1 MLAISTCS
9 YCGSCESDVNMVPFK
24 NCDTFKEFPEF
35 WAHSLSEEFYE
46 RARNMTN
53 PLICMKHFEL
63 ECFKDDWSLKDDS
76 VPLKVDEETNQVYNN
91 YFNDHMYWKQTATPN
106 FGPTSNL
113 NSVQLICHLCGQKM
127 YKVSV
132 IKHAQSHDMS
142 FFECFDTK
150 SCEHSQSTTFN
161 KSMKC
166 SNCRVSDDR
175 EAKNRIVYL
184 VGRCFPLYECDL
196 KVVLNK
202 EDYKVTLTTK
212 QQSKYLNDRALR
224 WNSTPETYE
233 EALIEAAKR
242 FREMSEYE
250 NQAKRSRTDS
260 PGYESN
266 SDEEQEIDLDSE
278 DLPDEPSTSETNE
291 SKLSVYVRN
300 MLLSSYTF
308 EENEKYFERDEQNI
322 ESFSC
327 DLYKNFSEYQETTQ
341 FLNDFYLE
349 NNHPTIEDIIKI
361 SNTVGRK
368 YSAVVRYLQKRRRTD
383 QVLCY
388 PDDIC
393 NRIINLKRRE
403 QAKMQQISVIEG
415 LKKIAGVRAFL
426 KTYKNEIEGTEISR
440 AYVHLISDKT
450 NTHPRF
456 VRNTVRFNFDIPI
469 LPPSIGFMDHRRYSD
484 LGRNTKITKT
494 MLVRLNEEYKKCPNL
509 SAEKIRELCYHYH
522 CDDSLIINWFEHRR
536 KVGDNFIEFWKK
548 PKFAPVNTLKIDD

>member
-113 NSVQLICHLCGQKM
+113 NSVQL
-127 YKVSV
+127 
-132 IKHAQSHDMS
+132 
-142 FFECFDTK
+142 
-150 SCEHSQSTTFN
+150 
-161 KSMKC
+161 
-166 SNCRVSDDR
+166 
-175 EAKNRIVYL
+175 
-184 VGRCFPLYECDL
+184 DL

-291 SKLSVYVRN
+291 SKLSVY
-300 MLLSSYTF
+300 
-308 EENEKYFERDEQNI
+308 
-322 ESFSC
+322 
-327 DLYKNFSEYQETTQ
+327 
-341 FLNDFYLE
+341 
-349 NNHPTIEDIIKI
+349 
-361 SNTVGRK
+361 
-368 YSAVVRYLQKRRRTD
+368 
-383 QVLCY
+383 
-388 PDDIC
+388 
-393 NRIINLKRRE
+393 
-403 QAKMQQISVIEG
+403 
-415 LKKIAGVRAFL
+415 
-426 KTYKNEIEGTEISR
+426 
-440 AYVHLISDKT
+440 
-450 NTHPRF
+450 
-456 VRNTVRFNFDIPI
+456 
-469 LPPSIGFMDHRRYSD
+469 
-484 LGRNTKITKT
+484 
-494 MLVRLNEEYKKCPNL
+494 
-509 SAEKIRELCYHYH
+509 LCYHYH